1 MVTHRGLPQS
11 APFRI
16 IHLLIGSAAS
26 SSGGFSPTFSFG
38 RRKVE
43 IMDQG
48 SVAKRIQE
56 LAEQTAI
63 DHGVELVHAE
73 VAGPE
78 GHPIVRVFID
88 KPGGVTHDDCSDVSH
103 HLGTVLDVE
112 DFIHSAY
119 TLEVSSPGIERG
131 LYKPADYERFAGH
144 LAKIKTRSPIKN
156 QRNFRGRIVGLA
168 DSQVVV
174 DDKTSGHVRI
184 PLADIAKANLEIDVE
199 EEFRLARERE
209 ATDRHLIRQNS

>member
-1 MVTHRGLPQS
+1 
-11 APFRI
+11 
-16 IHLLIGSAAS
+16 
-26 SSGGFSPTFSFG
+26 
-38 RRKVE
+38 
-43 IMDQG
+43 MDQG
-48 SVAKRIQE
+48 SVAERVQE

-78 GHPIVRVFID
+78 GHPIIRVFID
-88 KPGGVTHDDCSDVSH
+88 KPGGVTHHDCSDVSH

-131 LYKPADYERFAGH
+131 LYRPADYERFAGH
-144 LAKIKTRSPIKN
+144 LAKIKSRSPIKN

-168 DSQVVV
+168 DSEVIFE
-174 DDKTSGHVRI
+174 DNTSGRVRI
-184 PLADIAKANLEIDVE
+184 PVSNIAKANLEIDVE
-199 EEFRLARERE
+199 EEFRKARERE
-209 ATDRHLIRQNS
+209 ETDRHLIEKNS